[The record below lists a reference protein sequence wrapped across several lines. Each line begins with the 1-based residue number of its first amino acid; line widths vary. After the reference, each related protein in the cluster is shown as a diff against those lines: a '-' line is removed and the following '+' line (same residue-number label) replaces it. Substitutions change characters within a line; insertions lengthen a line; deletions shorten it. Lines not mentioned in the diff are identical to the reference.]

1 MYLAWKYMWSS
12 EPCVGL
18 AACRVKE
25 DLNIVL
31 APGNW
36 THNIIKLVCSAPGV
50 GGGDGCTPYD
60 GLHGEALP
68 ESGTFFRL
76 QVYERAEIL
85 LVDVYRR
92 VVKSVIWICKRAQK
106 G

>member
-1 MYLAWKYMWSS
+1 MWSS

-31 APGNW
+31 APGNR
-36 THNIIKLVCSAPGV
+36 TDNIIKQLCSAPRGE
-50 GGGDGCTPYD
+50 GGRGDGGTPYD
-60 GLHGEALP
+60 GLYGETLP
-68 ESGTFFRL
+68 ERGTFFRL
-76 QVYERAEIL
+76 QVYERVRSL
-85 LVDVYRR
+85 LVDVYKR
-92 VVKSVIWICKRAQK
+92 VGKSVIWICKRAQK